1 MQARCARLPRPWSR
15 PRRSRGQCLRCAP
28 GGRRSCRCRPLG
40 RRAPA
45 AAAQQRLRTLSAA
58 AAATRTAARSRMRRR
73 PLRAPEGSD
82 PPLAACNKVAPCS
95 QSHTQVVG
103 EACRRLRPRSPGA
116 LPTSWSWTSGL
127 PRWPLC
133 GQACCSGAG
142 LPRHARQ
149 CSAMHQEQRIGSQ
162 PDRNPAGRPRASSS
176 ARCPTATACCCPRR
190 PSARRIRRRPC
201 CQARTWLRSA
211 LRACGAACCCPSTS
225 WPCGRAG
232 ARRPGQARVLRR
244 ARGDWCM
251 TGTRAGCC
259 VQAACEP
266 GPVPAQARSRA
277 QMRRRPGLA
286 SLLPSTTARPPS
298 M

>member
-1 MQARCARLPRPWSR
+1 VPRLRRRARAAPALPARPDTPPAGARACPAVPAPVVCMAPCMRRHRDGPHMQKTRSWRMQARRARLPRPWSR

-133 GQACCSGAG
+133 GRACCSGAG
-142 LPRHARQ
+142 
-149 CSAMHQEQRIGSQ
+149 
-162 PDRNPAGRPRASSS
+162 
-176 ARCPTATACCCPRR
+176 
-190 PSARRIRRRPC
+190 
-201 CQARTWLRSA
+201 
-211 LRACGAACCCPSTS
+211 
-225 WPCGRAG
+225 
-232 ARRPGQARVLRR
+232 
-244 ARGDWCM
+244 
-251 TGTRAGCC
+251 
-259 VQAACEP
+259 
-266 GPVPAQARSRA
+266 
-277 QMRRRPGLA
+277 
-286 SLLPSTTARPPS
+286 
-298 M
+298 